1 MKPSNK
7 KQLLVTIQLFTI
19 LSIAYSQD
27 TVSCL
32 SREKTKTAIQAVSDA
47 LTYRPIIDSLKEL
60 NDTANLLIARQNDAI
75 KQGNKTIEAKD
86 ERIGF
91 EKTKGEMLAKENTR
105 LERNNQFWRIYGGV
119 MTFIAGVS
127 MMIILK

>member
-1 MKPSNK
+1 M
-7 KQLLVTIQLFTI
+7 F
-19 LSIAYSQD
+19 
-27 TVSCL
+27 
-32 SREKTKTAIQAVSDA
+32 DA
-47 LTYRPIIDSLKEL
+47 RACAKFSDSLQSGL
-60 NDTANLLIARQNDAI
+60 DSANRFIAEQSAAI
-75 KQGNKTIEAKD
+75 RQGNKTIDAKD